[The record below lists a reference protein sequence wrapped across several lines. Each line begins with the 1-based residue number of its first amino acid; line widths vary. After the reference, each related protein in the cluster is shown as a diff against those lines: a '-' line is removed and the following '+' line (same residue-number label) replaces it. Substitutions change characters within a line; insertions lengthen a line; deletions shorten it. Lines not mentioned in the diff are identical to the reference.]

1 MMIFKRLL
9 QDKGAVIAMTI
20 ICVYVVLGL
29 LAPILTFYEP
39 NQIDTANKFESISW
53 SHWLG
58 TDHLGR
64 DVLTR
69 IIYAIRPSLLY
80 VFIALFISVAIGAI
94 LGFISGYFPGYIDGI
109 IMRLCDVM
117 LAFPSY
123 VVTLALITLC
133 GMGVEN
139 IILAFILTRWAWFC
153 RVIRTSVMQY
163 TESDHVKFAKTIG
176 MNHMTIIWK
185 HILPLTLAD
194 IAIISSSSMCS
205 MILQMSGFS
214 FLGLGVKAPTAEWG
228 MMLNEAS
235 KVMFTHPEMM
245 ITTGI
250 VIVIIVMAFNFLSDA
265 LQVAIDPRI
274 TSKEKQ
280 RALKK
285 GVMSS

>member
-1 MMIFKRLL
+1 MMIIKRLL
-9 QDKGAVIAMTI
+9 QDKGAVIALIVIATYI
-20 ICVYVVLGL
+20 ILGL
-29 LAPILTFYEP
+29 TAPLITVHEP
-39 NQIDTANKFESISW
+39 NHIDTANKFAGIST

-64 DVLTR
+64 DILTR

-80 VFIALFISVAIGAI
+80 VLIALFVSVAIGAI
-94 LGFISGYFPGYIDGI
+94 LGFISGYFRGYIDAL
-109 IMRLCDVM
+109 IMRCCDVM

-123 VVTLALITLC
+123 VVTLALITLF
-133 GMGVEN
+133 GMGVKN

-163 TESDHVKFAKTIG
+163 TAADHVKFAKTIG
-176 MNHMTIIWK
+176 MSHLLIIRK
-185 HILPLTLAD
+185 HILPLTLGD
-194 IAIISSSSMCS
+194 IAVISSSAMCS

-228 MMLNEAS
+228 MMLNEAR
-235 KVMFTHPEMM
+235 KVMFTHPELMV
-245 ITTGI
+245 TTGI

-274 TSKEKQ
+274 SSKEKL
-280 RALKK
+280 RAVKK
-285 GVMSS
+285 GVMHE